1 MAFLATHMR
10 IERWREALLWS
21 WTVAKV
27 GSADGVW
34 GDGARRH
41 LRDTL
46 GVEGVEGEK
55 VKIRRAARDTLDDVD
70 RNFRRAGW
78 EPPLATE
85 FRFCKRSSQQL
96 MVPV

>member
-70 RNFRRAGW
+70 SNFRRAGW